1 MRYYV
6 PFTVIL
12 AAFAVTIKPTPAPK
26 KVLAY
31 DPPTPVDLNIT
42 VERLASIKQLV
53 RDERR
58 FFDPIRESMFTN
70 HSSIASSNHRKRTL
84 RVRNTATNASGNV
97 ALQDGASIY
106 YAPSDFQRGHGQQ
119 FAKLDVASEEKMT
132 KVLSMEHFD
141 DVINTAKC
149 EKDGKVELPF
159 DKKVQFQ
166 QVREEWQWINDG
178 KEHAVIL
185 ITENEHCDRNSTD
198 GSPRQA
204 WKATKAE
211 FDDKTNKV
219 HLTAKPISFEEA
231 FGNNWHLKI
240 QRDETST
247 HTLHKRGGHISLNKD
262 FSGYG
267 INLPASLRPDGILSN
282 PDAIGRLTCSTCA
295 ITGDIDFGIDIH
307 GFTGGGTLHITASSI
322 SATVTLLL
330 EIYTAIASGSVQD
343 NEIWGYVVPNA
354 GIHIKGILDMGPTIK
369 FLLSS
374 DFYSPIDEQLAVQVG
389 YKLSF
394 PQNVEFKWD
403 VFDPLKPKL
412 TGFDPK
418 FEALPP
424 GISDDLQ
431 VHGKIGPKLEL
442 SLDWKILGQGA
453 SVGFQFSAAELALNV
468 TVDDRQPA
476 CGHGKGTNAISL
488 SSNVQSQ
495 QHGNESTNVQ
505 DDGISGVNLDLDLSQ
520 EIVAKE
526 SVGMWKLK
534 TTGRQTLASTKY
546 DLVSTCI
553 PITGATKLTPM
564 TASASVN
571 TFIPWTGD
579 LGDLAT
585 AKLISG
591 AKEVASAYKEL
602 GERALVPLWKSEL
615 EPKVTSVLAQV
626 TKEAVEAAGKVTS
639 VEHVATSVVV
649 SVATDVATKV
659 ENVVEKATDVLA
671 DAGKKAGNEIC
682 KAFGC

>member
-1 MRYYV
+1 MRYHV

-12 AAFAVTIKPTPAPK
+12 GAFAVTVKPTPAPK
-26 KVLAY
+26 NVLAY
-31 DPPTPVDLNIT
+31 EPPTPVDLNIT

-58 FFDPIRESMFTN
+58 VFDPVRESIFLN
-70 HSSIASSNHRKRTL
+70 HSSVASPNHHKRTL
-84 RVRNTATNASGNV
+84 RVRNAVTKASGNV
-97 ALQDGASIY
+97 ALQDGVSIY
-106 YAPSDFQRGHGQQ
+106 YAPGNFQRGHGQQ

-132 KVLSMEHFD
+132 KVLNMEHFD

-149 EKDGKVELPF
+149 EKAGKVELTF
-159 DKKVQFQ
+159 DKEIQFQ
-166 QVREEWQWINDG
+166 QVREEWQWINGG

-185 ITENEHCDRNSTD
+185 ITENEHCDRNNTD
-198 GSPRQA
+198 GSPRQP

-211 FDDKTNKV
+211 FDDMTNKV
-219 HLTAKPISFEEA
+219 HLTAEPINFEEA
-231 FGNNWHLKI
+231 FGKNWHLKI
-240 QRDETST
+240 QRDDASIS
-247 HTLHKRGGHISLNKD
+247 TLHKRGGHISLNKD

-267 INLPASLRPDGILSN
+267 INLPSSLRPAEVLSS

-307 GFTGGGTLHITASSI
+307 GLWGGSLHVTASSI

-330 EIYTAIASGSVQD
+330 EIYTAIAKGSIQD

-394 PQNVEFKWD
+394 PQNVELKLD
-403 VFDPLKPKL
+403 VFHPTKPKL

-418 FEALPP
+418 FEALPA

-431 VHGKIGPKLEL
+431 IHGKIGPKLEL

-476 CGHGKGTNAISL
+476 CGNGKGTNAIAL
-488 SSNVQSQ
+488 SSNITPQEHNNTSADSQ
-495 QHGNESTNVQ
+495 DNE
-505 DDGISGVNLDLDLSQ
+505 ISGVNLDLDLNQ
-520 EIVAKE
+520 EIIAKE
-526 SVGMWKLK
+526 SVGFWKLK

-553 PITGATKLTPM
+553 PITGATKLVPTI
-564 TASASVN
+564 ASASVN

-585 AKLISG
+585 AKLVSG
-591 AKEVASAYKEL
+591 ATEVASAYKEL
-602 GERALVPLWKSEL
+602 GESVLVPLWKSKL
-615 EPKVTSVLAQV
+615 EPQVTSVLNQV

-659 ENVVEKATDVLA
+659 ENAVEKATDALV
-671 DAGKKAGNEIC
+671 DAGKKAGDFVC
-682 KAFGC
+682 GLLGF